1 MLRLS
6 PMENFSAATQLK
18 LTEELSWKTPLLIQL
33 LPSETADVI
42 TSAAGKRL
50 LRFQARTPVTERP
63 TVPTWR
69 VTLTLPEML
78 RRSCRPRSSGG
89 NARSAAGTSP
99 VCVSDSEAETTMLVF
114 TPKDLVQ
121 DCVRLC
127 SSSSGASEEC
137 KLFIKKL

>member
-6 PMENFSAATQLK
+6 RMENFSAATQLK

-89 NARSAAGTSP
+89 NARSAAGTPP
-99 VCVSDSEAETTMLVF
+99 VCVSHSEAETTMLVF
-114 TPKDLVQ
+114 TPKDLAH
-121 DCVRLC
+121 DCVTWC
-127 SSSSGASEEC
+127 SSSYTASVAS
-137 KLFIKKL
+137 KVSIKNL